1 MNVTSPS
8 NVFYLPA
15 PSVIAVAPPPPPTRW
30 SVLKARA
37 FCGWGRFRLT
47 VREVAMVIRR
57 AGRRFEDDYPSWLNV
72 APALAP
78 MPRFARPA
86 RVLDFESART
96 RLRPSL
102 S

>member
-1 MNVTSPS
+1 MNMTRPS

-15 PSVIAVAPPPPPTRW
+15 PIMIPAPAPPPPTRW
-30 SVLKARA
+30 SVLRARA
-37 FCGWGRFRLT
+37 FCAWGRLRLT

-57 AGRRFEDDYPSWLNV
+57 AGRRVEDDYPRWLDV
-72 APALAP
+72 APAIAP

-102 S
+102 P